1 MKIKIEFEI
10 NVDMKKA
17 IKEYSDENIKYFYNM
32 STNEHL
38 QRMTEILK
46 ECFEEDC
53 TDVKVNSLSVSKS
66 EKEREIEN
74 DR

>member
-32 STNEHL
+32 STDEHL

-46 ECFEEDC
+46 EEFEEDC
-53 TDVKVNSLSVSKS
+53 TDVKVNNLII
-66 EKEREIEN
+66 EKTKKEVKYE
-74 DR
+74 

>member
-10 NVDMKKA
+10 NVDMEKA

-32 STNEHL
+32 STDEHL

-46 ECFEEDC
+46 EEFEEDC
-53 TDVKVNSLSVSKS
+53 TDVKVNNLII
-66 EKEREIEN
+66 EKTKKEVKYE
-74 DR
+74 